1 MILLL
6 DIGNT
11 RVKGGELREGE
22 LLISSKTLSVE
33 NLQLGLD
40 KLFDGIEVP
49 TKVLISN
56 VAGNKAKKEIEGWVK
71 KSWDLTPK
79 FIVAESEA
87 CGVRNAYP
95 KPEQLGVDRWLAM
108 LGAYNKGAG
117 LKGDFTVCDSPL
129 CIVDCGSAV
138 TFDVVA
144 VDGEHLGG
152 LIIPGLSMMREVL
165 SEKIQIQTDNQ
176 RKSKISP
183 LAGNTQDAISDG
195 TMYTLVAAIDRITG
209 DIEKELGAS
218 VTRVITGGDAEKLL
232 PLLSGEY
239 IFKLN
244 LVLEGLA
251 LMTAGVEL
259 T

>member
-11 RVKGGELREGE
+11 RVKWGMIQDEELLVSSQSLLVENIQLGLGE
-22 LLISSKTLSVE
+22 LLDE
-33 NLQLGLD
+33 
-40 KLFDGIEVP
+40 IEVP
-49 TKVLISN
+49 SEVLISN
-56 VAGNKAKKEIEGWVK
+56 VAGNSVGKEIEGRIK
-71 KSWDLTPK
+71 KLWDLTPK

-87 CGVRNAYP
+87 CGVRNAYT

-108 LGAYNKGAG
+108 LAAYTQRAG
-117 LKGDFTVCDSPL
+117 LEDDLPI

-165 SEKIQIQTDNQ
+165 NEKIQIQADVQ
-176 RKSKISP
+176 RRGKIEK
-183 LAGNTQDAISDG
+183 LAKDTQDAISDG
-195 TMYTLVAAIDRITG
+195 TLYTLVAAIDRITG
-209 DIEKELGAS
+209 DMEKERAS
-218 VTRVITGGDAEKLL
+218 SVIRIITGGDAEELL
-232 PLLSGEY
+232 PLLFGEY
-239 IFKLN
+239 GLRPN

-251 LMTAGVEL
+251 MMAEGGEVTR
-259 T
+259 